1 MASIWTA
8 HVRAASASLLPV
20 SRLSEALELLL
31 QNPLFSHFHVLCFF
45 FFFLSIAIS
54 HSCFVAIKVRVLWDG
69 HQFRSE
75 LIMDCNCPSW
85 NRRAAYRKLV
95 VKAVD
100 SDDDRR
106 LQNDAIV
113 AGNLEEDNAKK
124 PQLNV
129 VAKLQE
135 SIGSLPVLVSVIFCL
150 PLFFPFLFFFVQVFE
165 SVGRGLRDL

>member
-1 MASIWTA
+1 
-8 HVRAASASLLPV
+8 
-20 SRLSEALELLL
+20 
-31 QNPLFSHFHVLCFF
+31 
-45 FFFLSIAIS
+45 
-54 HSCFVAIKVRVLWDG
+54 
-69 HQFRSE
+69 
-75 LIMDCNCPSW
+75 MDCNCPSW